1 MGSFLA
7 ENYPAAREGSGD
19 RSTGVGGCDFREGGI
34 EGCMGV
40 ASQVPFRRGGCEDRH
55 AVENI
60 NRELGDSLVQHSGD
74 ARSLNI
80 LGVCY
85 GISLVTDVRYC

>member
-1 MGSFLA
+1 MLEKEGLTDLRVWRHGS
-7 ENYPAAREGSGD
+7 PSGA
-19 RSTGVGGCDFREGGI
+19 GGGG
-34 EGCMGV
+34 
-40 ASQVPFRRGGCEDRH
+40 DRH

-60 NRELGDSLVQHSGD
+60 NLELGDSLVQHPGD
-74 ARSLNI
+74 ARSWNI